1 VLSSFDWRD
10 KIESSHG
17 LPKIDLLMKRRS
29 AIFTPMPAELNYV
42 QRKHTTTDRPCLTA
56 VGIGTNATCR
66 LHRAMSAFRG
76 NPEDICS
83 Q

>member
-56 VGIGTNATCR
+56 VGIGTKRTCQGR
-66 LHRAMSAFRG
+66 
-76 NPEDICS
+76 PDDVCS
-83 Q
+83 

>member
-29 AIFTPMPAELNYV
+29 DFHATATKEPIRLQPASF
-42 QRKHTTTDRPCLTA
+42 
-56 VGIGTNATCR
+56 
-66 LHRAMSAFRG
+66 RASLAWVV
-76 NPEDICS
+76 E
-83 Q
+83 